1 MHPLLGY
8 FGADV
13 VKIERPEA
21 GDVNRHWDSA
31 VQGDSSVHVWINR
44 NERSLELTR
53 CIHSQTPADLAD
65 GQQARFSFWDAVTN
79 TNVSTSSSVEYLTPP
94 VSTGCE
100 VRKTL
105 SHYTGNRDLGR

>member
-1 MHPLLGY
+1 
-8 FGADV
+8 
-13 VKIERPEA
+13 
-21 GDVNRHWDSA
+21 
-31 VQGDSSVHVWINR
+31 
-44 NERSLELTR
+44 
-53 CIHSQTPADLAD
+53 
-65 GQQARFSFWDAVTN
+65 VTN